1 MTPQDQWI
9 FQKERILAWLRA
21 GFAVVA
27 VAVIQFNPA
36 RVARFPLLS
45 YISLGSF
52 LIYSLVILYFTVRGR
67 ADSKKIGLTTTCLD
81 LIWVSLIGFSTGR
94 SAPPFFVYYFFPV
107 ITASSRFLIKVSLK
121 HAIAVV
127 VLD

>member
-52 LIYSLVILYFTVRGR
+52 LIYSLVILYFTVRAR
-67 ADSKKIGLTTTCLD
+67 ADSKKIGLATTFLD
-81 LIWVSLIGFSTGR
+81 LICVSLIVFSTAG
-94 SAPPFFVYYFFPV
+94 SATLFFVYYFFLL
-107 ITASSRFLIKVSLK
+107 ITFSSCYTIILCLHNYLST
-121 HAIAVV
+121 
-127 VLD
+127 

>member
-36 RVARFPLLS
+36 RVARFLLLS

-52 LIYSLVILYFTVRGR
+52 LFYSLVILYFTVRAR
-67 ADSKKIGLTTTCLD
+67 ADSKKIGLATTCLD
-81 LIWVSLIGFSTGR
+81 LIWVSLIVFSHR
-94 SAPPFFVYYFFPV
+94 RLCNPVFCLLFF
-107 ITASSRFLIKVSLK
+107 SRN
-121 HAIAVV
+121 HG
-127 VLD
+127 

>member
-9 FQKERILAWLRA
+9 FQKERILVWLRA

-52 LIYSLVILYFTVRGR
+52 LIYSLGILYFPVRAR
-67 ADSKKIGLTTTCLD
+67 ADSKKIGIATTCLD
-81 LIWVSLIGFSTGR
+81 LIWVSLIVFSTGGP
-94 SAPPFFVYYFFPV
+94 ATPLFVCNFFLV
-107 ITASSRFLIKVSLK
+107 ITASSRFGINRR
-121 HAIAVV
+121 
-127 VLD
+127 

>member
-9 FQKERILAWLRA
+9 FQKERILAWLRV

-52 LIYSLVILYFTVRGR
+52 LFYSFVILYFTVRGR

-81 LIWVSLIGFSTGR
+81 TIWISLIVFSTGG
-94 SAPPFFVYYFFPV
+94 SATPFFVYYFFPV
-107 ITASSRFLIKVSLK
+107 ITARSLSE
-121 HAIAVV
+121 
-127 VLD
+127 

>member
-9 FQKERILAWLRA
+9 FQKERILAWLRV

-81 LIWVSLIGFSTGR
+81 LIWVSLIVFSTGG
-94 SAPPFFVYYFFPV
+94 SATPFFVYYFFPV
-107 ITASSRFLIKVSLK
+107 ITARSLSE
-121 HAIAVV
+121 
-127 VLD
+127 